1 VGRSAI
7 ISEDDT
13 HRKRILFSPKL
24 LAKIVF
30 ADPLLTM
37 ELPAFVTAATGM
49 DALTHNMEA
58 FIAKGFH
65 PMAEGI
71 ALEGIR
77 LINQSIV
84 TAVNKPNLESR
95 SKMMIA
101 SLMGA
106 VAFQKGL
113 GVVHSLAHPLSSLL
127 DTHHGLANAVNLPY
141 GMRFNA
147 SGLEEP
153 FRRMAQAMELTEETG
168 EAVVNHLFK
177 LNNQIGLPTRL
188 SEIGVKAEHIETL
201 SDLALADFCH
211 PSNPKPVTRNDFKQL
226 YLEAL

>member
-1 VGRSAI
+1 
-7 ISEDDT
+7 
-13 HRKRILFSPKL
+13 
-24 LAKIVF
+24 
-30 ADPLLTM
+30 
-37 ELPAFVTAATGM
+37 
-49 DALTHNMEA
+49 
-58 FIAKGFH
+58 
-65 PMAEGI
+65 
-71 ALEGIR
+71 
-77 LINQSIV
+77 
-84 TAVNKPNLESR
+84 
-95 SKMMIA
+95 MIA

-147 SGLEEP
+147 PGLEEP
-153 FRRMAQAMELTEETG
+153 FRRIAQAMELADETG
-168 EAVVNHLFK
+168 ESVVNHLFK

-211 PSNPKPVTRNDFKQL
+211 PSNPKPVTLNDFKQL